1 MKYTKFIPLGLFA
14 LYAGKL
20 LVLGGSL
27 ESALILAV
35 LASASAYYEFKSQDQ
50 ALSDLQSKFKAFE
63 DILQEQHK
71 AHKSLETH
79 VHGLKLATSMKT
91 MVR

>member
-1 MKYTKFIPLGLFA
+1 MKFTKYIPLGLFA

-20 LVLGGSL
+20 LILGGSL

-50 ALSDLQSKFKAFE
+50 ALTDLQAKFKAFE
-63 DILQEQHK
+63 DKLAEQDK
-71 AHKSLETH
+71 AHESLKTH
-79 VHGLKLATSMKT
+79 IHGLKIATSMKT